1 MQDRYTGDIGDFAKF
16 GLLRRVTKGMHL
28 GVAWYL
34 HPDPE
39 QPKNNDGKHTR
50 YLCEPDEW
58 KSLDCE
64 LFDRLKQL
72 VFEDRRSVAEI
83 ELSGLLPRNTLFA
96 NERLN
101 IKMGANAMARHWC
114 ADWFKRTKDKLSSC
128 EVIFADPDNGLY
140 QIERFSEAQF
150 GNRQDDWKR
159 LPIKEALELAAGRPA
174 ILYHHNTRRRGGHVK
189 EIRYWMKELGN
200 CSHAFRWRRYSP
212 RTFFLLTGGAF
223 QGV

>member
-1 MQDRYTGDIGDFAKF
+1 MMANIPGISAS
-16 GLLRRVTKGMHL
+16 LLSGS
-28 GVAWYL
+28 
-34 HPDPE
+34 P
-39 QPKNNDGKHTR
+39 
-50 YLCEPDEW
+50 
-58 KSLDCE
+58 LDCE

-174 ILYHHNTRRRGGHVK
+174 ILYHHNTRRHGGHVK

-212 RTFFLLTGGAF
+212 RTFFLLNATDSMVDRLTDFADKWKCCRK
-223 QGV
+223 QVCNELIVR